1 MDDGAARHGFTP
13 FKQLKTIKTNHM
25 QLNTRALEFHS
36 ILKKNSNFFEI
47 SERPVRFEDPFQKN
61 NFSYYPHKKVV
72 INNNDR
78 EGISIVRSEFLTI
91 KHEDAFDLGV
101 QLFEMMFGITPQ
113 VHRETLN
120 PKGTDYS
127 VDLISENC
135 KIIIDRNGYR
145 FSGNADLFN
154 LRDNDSP
161 MPILEESTN
170 IINRIAGDF
179 RDEYYPFIRVN
190 NYLREGH
197 SFRIELG
204 YYRYRCSNGMMM
216 GQRTKLT
223 FVKSYLNTSLTR
235 MRAQA
240 FDQFALHKTHFMDM
254 AEKLWRLLSMPIS
267 RAQIRLVSFD
277 IFQKEIIKKNMA
289 DRQKLQLTLNDLV
302 DKYVSEIGENLNAA
316 LNVATEF
323 SKLLEGHRI
332 HLSNLQTMA
341 TQWMEKVTKKRFDLD
356 RYLRN
361 LKGIEERVL
370 HAQEIE
376 EPEEWER

>member
-135 KIIIDRNGYR
+135 
-145 FSGNADLFN
+145 
-154 LRDNDSP
+154 
-161 MPILEESTN
+161 
-170 IINRIAGDF
+170 
-179 RDEYYPFIRVN
+179 
-190 NYLREGH
+190 
-197 SFRIELG
+197 
-204 YYRYRCSNGMMM
+204 
-216 GQRTKLT
+216 
-223 FVKSYLNTSLTR
+223 
-235 MRAQA
+235 
-240 FDQFALHKTHFMDM
+240 
-254 AEKLWRLLSMPIS
+254 
-267 RAQIRLVSFD
+267 
-277 IFQKEIIKKNMA
+277 
-289 DRQKLQLTLNDLV
+289 
-302 DKYVSEIGENLNAA
+302 
-316 LNVATEF
+316 
-323 SKLLEGHRI
+323 
-332 HLSNLQTMA
+332 
-341 TQWMEKVTKKRFDLD
+341 
-356 RYLRN
+356 
-361 LKGIEERVL
+361 
-370 HAQEIE
+370 
-376 EPEEWER
+376 